1 MSRGQIWLIAT
12 VLLLIASGV
21 PARGESPF
29 AAELAGFFFRYHE
42 NPPHLDVIRAGLE
55 KAVKTDPDLSNLLA
69 LAQVCFL
76 WGDIRATTVPG

>member
-12 VLLLIASGV
+12 VLLRIASGV

-42 NPPHLDVIRAGLE
+42 DPPH
-55 KAVKTDPDLSNLLA
+55 PDLSNLLA

-76 WGDIRATTVPG
+76 WGKIWATTVPG

>member
-12 VLLLIASGV
+12 VLLRIASGV

-42 NPPHLDVIRAGLE
+42 DPPH
-55 KAVKTDPDLSNLLA
+55 PDLSNLLA
-69 LAQVCFL
+69 LAQVCSL